1 MPLSSDP
8 YAAFYRR
15 PTPSESILE
24 HIERVR
30 AILRPAFDVFGNRA
44 TYNLFD
50 NLSHGIY
57 LLESL
62 PNIQPWI
69 NIKGILLDNFDIHMA
84 RLARTYPAALRMED
98 LPLWIEFDTMI
109 FFLVHREGMLCPVD
123 YIRYESLP
131 RQ

>member
-1 MPLSSDP
+1 MSLSSDP
-8 YAAFYRR
+8 YAAFYHQ

-30 AILRPAFDVFGNRA
+30 AILRPAFDIFGNRA
-44 TYNLFD
+44 SYNVLD

-69 NIKGILLDNFDIHMA
+69 DIKGLLLDNYDIHMSRIA
-84 RLARTYPAALRMED
+84 WICPAELQMKD
-98 LPLWIEFDTMI
+98 LPLWIEFDTLI
-109 FFLVHREGMLCPVD
+109 FVLVHREGMLCPVN
-123 YIRYESLP
+123 YIRYEPLP